1 MKKRSIAGII
11 ALAGLMTGCAASSQ
25 MTLNQNI
32 AQTNVELS
40 QKNYR
45 VVGTVEGQAS
55 ITRVLGIGG
64 ISKKAIKANSH
75 AEMVKNAN
83 LKGSQALIN
92 VTTEIKMRGFIPFY
106 TKNVY
111 TTHGQIIEFT
121 E

>member
-1 MKKRSIAGII
+1 M
-11 ALAGLMTGCAASSQ
+11 
-25 MTLNQNI
+25 NQNV

-40 QKNYR
+40 RKNYR
-45 VVGTVEGQAS
+45 VIGTVEDQAS

-64 ISKKAIKANSH
+64 LSRKAIKANSH

-92 VTTEIKMRGFIPFY
+92 VTTDTKTRGFVPFY